1 MCPWAKLFSLLTRA
15 WGAALTKIT
24 SWKQRISVSPI
35 SLVLLPIF
43 LTWSTLHLCWAGLS
57 HLWWRNGLVCPSFG
71 HNKSGGS
78 SPRQGRCFWITCWN
92 MPPRCAKYPVSTVSV
107 TCAFPPAL
115 LLHSAYLEPS
125 FTSSNF
131 NHISF
136 LSTGL
141 SHITAQP
148 KSLESTEDEFYP
160 SASIY
165 IWR

>member
-1 MCPWAKLFSLLTRA
+1 MGKAVFTSNKGLRSCTDKNYLLETENQCVSKLA
-15 WGAALTKIT
+15 WCCSPS
-24 SWKQRISVSPI
+24 SWPGQPCI
-35 SLVLLPIF
+35 
-43 LTWSTLHLCWAGLS
+43 CAG
-57 HLWWRNGLVCPSFG
+57 
-71 HNKSGGS
+71 
-78 SPRQGRCFWITCWN
+78 Q
-92 MPPRCAKYPVSTVSV
+92 VSV
-107 TCAFPPAL
+107 TSGGEMAWSAPHLDTIRARAAVQGRVDAFELPGGICLHAVLNTLLPLWVLICAFPPAL

-136 LSTGL
+136 LSTSL